1 MRTKIGGLQGSGR
14 TKRVLTFLKDPKQIE
29 EMEKDL
35 DRVLAR
41 FHVSTLFH
49 ADVLIPILIIAQ
61 TQLDKELRIS
71 QDVGKTVNMLC
82 NVAASRKF

>member
-1 MRTKIGGLQGSGR
+1 MRGKVESLRGAGR
-14 TKRVLTFLKDPKQIE
+14 TKHFLTFLKDLKKIE
-29 EMEKDL
+29 EMEKNL

-49 ADVLIPILIIAQ
+49 SDILVSILIIAQ

-71 QDVGKTVNMLC
+71 QDVGKTGEYAMQC
-82 NVAASRKF
+82 RRFS